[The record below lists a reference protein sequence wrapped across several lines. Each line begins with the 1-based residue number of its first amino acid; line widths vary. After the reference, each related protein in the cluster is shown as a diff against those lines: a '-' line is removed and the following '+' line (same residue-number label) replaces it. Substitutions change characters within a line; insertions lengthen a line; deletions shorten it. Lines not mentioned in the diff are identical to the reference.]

1 MNRYIFVAAFLIPG
15 VFSGN
20 SVAAEPM
27 CASTEQA
34 QLIQDFYDE
43 NPGASPVVAARQLKL
58 PEAVIGSGLPVDHVA
73 ATGAEGFE
81 RVWTALT
88 TWEKAIVIIIK
99 GADVLEVFGP
109 ISPGQTST
117 ETSRFD
123 LTHDNALAGHLRP
136 DLYASIY
143 AYNLPG
149 KKGAVTRGVF
159 FYDQSGASVFGVMMS
174 GKGPPPPAT
183 EVEKFEKLMV
193 LVRSLPP
200 VCF

>member
-1 MNRYIFVAAFLIPG
+1 MNRHIVAATLLMSV
-15 VFSGN
+15 VFFIG

-27 CASTEQA
+27 CASSEQA
-34 QLIQDFYDE
+34 RLIRDFYGE

-58 PEAVIGSGLPVDHVA
+58 PEELIGSGLPGDRVA
-73 ATGAEGFE
+73 ATTAEGFDQ
-81 RVWTALT
+81 VWAALT

-109 ISPGQTST
+109 ISPGQVSAD
-117 ETSRFD
+117 TSRFD
-123 LTHDNALAGHLRP
+123 LTHDNPLAGHLRP

-143 AYNLPG
+143 AYALPG

-159 FYDQSGASVFGVMMS
+159 FYDQAGASVFGVMMS
-174 GKGPPPPAT
+174 GKGPPPSAT
-183 EVEKFEKLMV
+183 EVEKFDELMT

-200 VCF
+200 VCS